1 MTGKYEIRED
11 GTGRFL
17 VLCHRL
23 KFDVVRQ
30 DWYWRVPKK
39 TSRFFNTREA
49 AKRYG
54 DKFVERCA
62 NENESSNTP
71 AA

>member
-17 VLCHRL
+17 VLCKRMR
-23 KFDVVRQ
+23 FNAVRQ
-30 DWYWRVPKK
+30 GWYWSVPKK
-39 TSRFFNTREA
+39 TSRYFNTREA

-62 NENESSNTP
+62 NENESGNPPT
-71 AA
+71 A